1 MFTIVKSHFRSS
13 QRSVRSDA
21 SSGFTLI
28 ELLVV
33 IAIIAILAAIL
44 FPVFAQARMKAR
56 QTVALSNLKQIGTAM
71 LMYAQ
76 DYDESLPMTMET
88 ESTGQPTTIGY
99 WATSSY
105 QESLDTYIRMGR
117 GISRSGNVWW
127 DPSDSELGKPAL
139 WGSFVANGLLTAT
152 RCTLAGVSKPAATV
166 YSTLRADNWERVSGV
181 VAPTP
186 LPDKHHPFWLS
197 EYFDVC
203 LDVWM
208 PAAGSGSSTDWR
220 AGIATPPCSMF
231 PATNG
236 CGDWDTGIS
245 KHRYHDRTL
254 VLFLDGHAVSAT
266 FASTY
271 QSPADN
277 QWDLH

>member
-1 MFTIVKSHFRSS
+1 MFTIVKSRFRSS
-13 QRSVRSDA
+13 QRSVRMYA

-44 FPVFAQARMKAR
+44 FPVFSQARMKAR
-56 QTVALSNLKQIGTAM
+56 QTLALSNLKQIGTAM

-105 QESLDTYIRMGR
+105 QAAIDAYIRTGHGVTQR
-117 GISRSGNVWW
+117 GSIWW
-127 DPSDSELGKPAL
+127 DPSDPDKGKPAL

-152 RCTLAGVSKPAATV
+152 RRTLAGVSKPSATV
-166 YSTLRADNWERVSGV
+166 YSTLRADNWDKVSGV
-181 VAPTP
+181 VPPSP
-186 LPDKHHPFWLS
+186 LPDRHHSFWLS
-197 EYFDVC
+197 EYFDLC
-203 LDVWM
+203 LDVWI
-208 PAAGSGSSTDWR
+208 PAAETTSGQDWH
-220 AGIATPPCSMF
+220 AGNAVPPCSLF
-231 PATNG
+231 PATSG

-245 KHRYHDRTL
+245 KHRYHGRTL
-254 VLFLDGHAVSAT
+254 VLYLDGHAVSAT

-271 QSPADN
+271 DSVADN